1 MEEGDAFEGGFT
13 QRKTACIKQLDGIPF
28 LFIIIEN
35 LLLFSDDSEKVP
47 TNSHTL

>member
-13 QRKTACIKQLDGIPF
+13 QRKTACIKQLDVIPF
-28 LFIIIEN
+28 LLIIIEN
-35 LLLFSDDSEKVP
+35 LCDDSEKVP